1 MTATCECLHLHL
13 ITRGIAIATRAGI
26 ARVSIAPNVTV
37 AKPVAVANDGD
48 GDDGDGDGVCDGG
61 EPVSVVTLIQKL
73 SRQKTSARASHR
85 VDDPIARDGGA
96 YVIRSRIST
105 IE

>member
-1 MTATCECLHLHL
+1 MTTTRECLNLHL
-13 ITRGIAIATRAGI
+13 ITPGIAIATRAGI
-26 ARVSIAPNVTV
+26 ARVSIASNVTV
-37 AKPVAVANDGD
+37 AGPFAVADDDDDDGGD
-48 GDDGDGDGVCDGG
+48 GGGDDGV
-61 EPVSVVTLIQKL
+61 EPVSVFTLIQKL

>member
-1 MTATCECLHLHL
+1 MTTTRECLNLHL
-13 ITRGIAIATRAGI
+13 ITPGIAIATRAGI
-26 ARVSIAPNVTV
+26 ARVSIASNVTV
-37 AKPVAVANDGD
+37 AGPFAVADDGD
-48 GDDGDGDGVCDGG
+48 GDDDGG
-61 EPVSVVTLIQKL
+61 GGGDVVEPVSVFTLIQKL

>member
-1 MTATCECLHLHL
+1 MTRVFKLTTHHA
-13 ITRGIAIATRAGI
+13 RDIAIATRAGI
-26 ARVSIAPNVTV
+26 AGVSIAPNVTV
-37 AKPVAVANDGD
+37 AKPFAVANDGD

-85 VDDPIARDGGA
+85 VDDLVYRARWGCVRCSIACSDG
-96 YVIRSRIST
+96 
-105 IE
+105 

>member
-1 MTATCECLHLHL
+1 MTTTRECLNLHL
-13 ITRGIAIATRAGI
+13 ITPGIAIATRAGI
-26 ARVSIAPNVTV
+26 ARVSIASNVTV
-37 AKPVAVANDGD
+37 AGPFAVADDDDDDGGD
-48 GDDGDGDGVCDGG
+48 GGGDDGV
-61 EPVSVVTLIQKL
+61 EPVSVFTLIQKL

-96 YVIRSRIST
+96 YVIRSRVST